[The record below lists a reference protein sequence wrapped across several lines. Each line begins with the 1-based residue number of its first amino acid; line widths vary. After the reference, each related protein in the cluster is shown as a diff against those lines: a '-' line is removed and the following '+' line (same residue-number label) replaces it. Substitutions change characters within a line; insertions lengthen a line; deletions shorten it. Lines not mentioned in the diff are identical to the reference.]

1 MSTSTVTESQRAVLT
16 DALVEPKPFFGD
28 GVWSFPRDQFNLF
41 LDKEPFRVN
50 LSKDAAS
57 EADLQ
62 KLAAACDAATFGM
75 DQKDVLDESYRKAG
89 KLDKADFG
97 LNLDI
102 VSAGLLQAVQNA
114 LFGWEDQPRNIKAEL
129 YKLNV
134 YGPGSFF
141 KAHKDT
147 PRGDDMFGSLVLNFP
162 TKHEG
167 GALVLRHDGREHV
180 HDASAAAYTSPEQVS
195 WVAFYSDVEHEV
207 LPVKSG
213 HRITLTYNLY
223 FTEGLTAVPSL
234 PSIESLQLAFQNVLK
249 DETFF
254 PAGGRLGFGLKHQYP
269 VPTKVDWKQ
278 RKKALQD
285 LSHVL
290 KGGDRAI
297 FHTAHLLGLQ
307 PKLAMAYNFG
317 RTGVYLLDSVYSG
330 DGQVDS
336 WAEEMEW
343 RKAELVE
350 PYIPEPDHYSYEYYV
365 KAAKKAVPVEWIVP
379 YTSSTRVESH
389 FVAYGNEAS
398 LSSIYGDLVMIV
410 TVPEKSK
417 RQV

>member
-1 MSTSTVTESQRAVLT
+1 
-16 DALVEPKPFFGD
+16 
-28 GVWSFPRDQFNLF
+28 
-41 LDKEPFRVN
+41 
-50 LSKDAAS
+50 AS

-62 KLAAACDAATFGM
+62 KLAAACDAATFGV
-75 DQKDVLDESYRKAG
+75 DQKDVLDESYRRAG
-89 KLDKADFG
+89 KLDKTDFA
-97 LNLDI
+97 LNLDV
-102 VSAGLLQAVQNA
+102 VSTGLLHAVHNA

-147 PRGDDMFGSLVLNFP
+147 PRGEDMFGSLVLNFP

-180 HDASAAAYTSPEQVS
+180 HDASAAAYTSSEQVS

-223 FTEGLTAVPSL
+223 FTEGLTVVPSL
-234 PSIESLQLAFQNVLK
+234 PASEPLQLAFQNVLK
-249 DETFF
+249 DETFL

-269 VPTKVDWKQ
+269 VPTKVDWGEEQ
-278 RKKALQD
+278 KALQD
-285 LSHVL
+285 LSHAL
-290 KGGDRAI
+290 KGTDRAI

-307 PKLAMAYNFG
+307 PKLAMAYEFEE
-317 RTGVYLLDSVYSG
+317 TGVYLLDSVYSG

-336 WAEEMEW
+336 WADVMEW
-343 RKAELVE
+343 EKAELVE
-350 PYIPEPDHYSYEYYV
+350 PYMPEPDAYGYEYYV
-365 KAAKKAVPVEWIVP
+365 EAAKKAVPVEWIVP
-379 YTSSTRVESH
+379 RTSSTRVESH
-389 FVAYGNEAS
+389 YVAYGNEAS
-398 LSSIYGDLVMIV
+398 LSSIYGDLVLIV
-410 TVPEKSK
+410 TVPEKDK
-417 RQV
+417 RQL